1 MGVTISTETEARV
14 PPREFNLSVEEAAK
28 VAAQFADAVDQEARF
43 PGEAIAALKAQRLL
57 GIMVPRALGGEQA
70 SLGAVQEICYTL
82 GQACASTAMIY
93 AMHQIKVACLVR
105 HMRDNS
111 TLQGLLRRLCAEQL
125 LLASSTT
132 EGQSGGNVRTSEAA
146 IEHVADGR
154 IHLQRTAS
162 VISYGAYAD
171 GIVSTARRS
180 ADAAASDQVLV
191 AFLKSDY
198 SLTRVQSWQ
207 TLGMRGTCSEGYML
221 DATGTADQVVPDPY
235 DQIHSRT
242 MVPAAHL
249 LWGAVWSGIAT
260 AATARAQ
267 AFVRN
272 AMRHGNGQMPPG
284 TSQLTRTIASLRTL
298 RGLLASALRS
308 YEDRMKDDRALA
320 ALDFQSMIT
329 LTKVEASEMAVSI
342 VMSAARVCGLTG
354 YRSDSE
360 FSVGR
365 HLRDV
370 LSAPLMI
377 NNERILSNLATTS
390 LMTPLPATLRD

>member
-1 MGVTISTETEARV
+1 
-14 PPREFNLSVEEAAK
+14 
-28 VAAQFADAVDQEARF
+28 
-43 PGEAIAALKAQRLL
+43 
-57 GIMVPRALGGEQA
+57 
-70 SLGAVQEICYTL
+70 
-82 GQACASTAMIY
+82 
-93 AMHQIKVACLVR
+93 
-105 HMRDNS
+105 
-111 TLQGLLRRLCAEQL
+111 
-125 LLASSTT
+125 
-132 EGQSGGNVRTSEAA
+132 
-146 IEHVADGR
+146 
-154 IHLQRTAS
+154 
-162 VISYGAYAD
+162 
-171 GIVSTARRS
+171 
-180 ADAAASDQVLV
+180 
-191 AFLKSDY
+191 
-198 SLTRVQSWQ
+198 
-207 TLGMRGTCSEGYML
+207 ML

-235 DQIHSRT
+235 DQVHSRT
-242 MVPAAHL
+242 MVPTAHL

-267 AFVRN
+267 GFVRN

-308 YEDRMKDDRALA
+308 YEDRMTDDKALA